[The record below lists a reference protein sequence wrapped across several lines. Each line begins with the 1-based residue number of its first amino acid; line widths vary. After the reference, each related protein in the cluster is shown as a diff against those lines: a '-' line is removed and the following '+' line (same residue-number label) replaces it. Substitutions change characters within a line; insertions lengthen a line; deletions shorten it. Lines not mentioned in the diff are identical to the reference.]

1 MQIKLQSRPDL
12 FLLLSL
18 LLVILI
24 YPVLDHD
31 GLRRLVLAVVMFV
44 PVILATVRLS
54 QTKGWVLPSIL
65 LMSSASLLSL
75 ASAFF
80 PNRTLIGMKWAVLAA
95 FFALTVVGL
104 FSYLRNAHTI
114 MSAHLYTAISIYLLL
129 GMQWFAVYN
138 AIDVFRPGSFLFN
151 SATIADRQSELLY
164 FSLVTLSTVGYGDI
178 VALDSEV
185 RMLAALEGVAGVLYI
200 AITVALLVSAYK
212 ESASS
217 RTFLGTLSEAVGIVL
232 EPTGAERRPIRG
244 WLPVRQLAPPSW

>member
-18 LLVILI
+18 LLIILI

-31 GLRRLVLAVVMFV
+31 GLRRLVLGVLIFV

-54 QTKGWVLPSIL
+54 QTKGWVLPSVL
-65 LMSSASLLSL
+65 LVLSASLLSL
-75 ASAFF
+75 ASTFF
-80 PNRTLIGMKWAVLAA
+80 PNRTLTGMKWAVLAA

-104 FSYLRNAHTI
+104 FSYLRNAHTV

-129 GMQWFAVYN
+129 GMQWFAIYS

-151 SATIADRQSELLY
+151 KATIADRQSELLY

-178 VALDSEV
+178 VAIDSEV
-185 RMLAALEGVAGVLYI
+185 RMLAALEAVTGVLYI
-200 AITVALLVSAYK
+200 AITVALLVSAY
-212 ESASS
+212 
-217 RTFLGTLSEAVGIVL
+217 RQQ
-232 EPTGAERRPIRG
+232 PTE
-244 WLPVRQLAPPSW
+244 